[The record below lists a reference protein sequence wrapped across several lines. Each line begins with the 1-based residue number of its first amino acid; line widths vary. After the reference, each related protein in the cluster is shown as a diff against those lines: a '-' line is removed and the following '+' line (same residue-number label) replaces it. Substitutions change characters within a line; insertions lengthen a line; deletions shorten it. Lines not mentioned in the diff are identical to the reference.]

1 MNKNFEKINRGTFFQ
16 HAGKIDDIQD
26 PEISEKFYGDLQRA
40 ADLPAL
46 DIQRGRDLGLR
57 GYNDYRH
64 ICGMKPAKKFED
76 FADVMDY
83 EKIESL
89 KKLYVEIEDIDLLAG
104 IMSENF
110 IRGTFAGPTL
120 FCIMTKQLQLF
131 RFADRFWFERGDQ
144 FHSLTLPP
152 ASAPSF
158 PPQHVPDVRAP
169 RSSTSCVSHSFTDLG
184 LHDKKIST
192 GNDSFTDHGFH
203 DKHIK
208 VEAQLHEIRKTN
220 IARLACDN
228 ADAIKAIQPRAF
240 ENVGPNNKH
249 VPCTH
254 IPGLDITKWK
264 DISCRNDKYY
274 HSDHDEQRDSYRN
287 NYENMSPMNNHN
299 QNDGKNN
306 RFVSNDGKIGA
317 KGHWFVNQ
325 YGKDDVDEY
334 WPVQSNRKNKENK
347 HWTMGEDDGQYRP
360 QKYNFMNKEIH
371 NKYRPASVLKEE
383 DGKYDDET
391 DWPYGRSSKKQSQ
404 WASMEGA
411 NIRHNTYAYNGQP
424 FTSVSHQYSH
434 SYSSDFW

>member
-144 FHSLTLPP
+144 FHSLTLP
-152 ASAPSF
+152 
-158 PPQHVPDVRAP
+158 
-169 RSSTSCVSHSFTDLG
+169 
-184 LHDKKIST
+184 
-192 GNDSFTDHGFH
+192 
-203 DKHIK
+203 
-208 VEAQLHEIRKTN
+208 QLHEIRKTN